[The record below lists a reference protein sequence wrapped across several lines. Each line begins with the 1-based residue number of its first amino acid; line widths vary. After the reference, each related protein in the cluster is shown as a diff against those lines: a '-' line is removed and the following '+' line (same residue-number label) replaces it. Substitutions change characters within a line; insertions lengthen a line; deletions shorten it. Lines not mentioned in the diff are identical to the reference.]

1 MRRIAGELADGTLT
15 WMTGPRALGGT
26 LVPEIR
32 AAASRA
38 GRPAPRIVAGLPIAL
53 TNDPAAAREAAS
65 KLFALYGTLPS
76 YRAMLDLEG
85 AAAPGDI
92 VIAGD
97 ERAIESAIRSLAS
110 AGVSDLSAAPYPF
123 GSDGA
128 AAVKRTTALLAELA
142 KRSLMSRELRFE
154 TRAIHAGQEP
164 DEATGATIVPVYQTV
179 TFTQEAVGQHRGFE
193 YSRSGNPTRAA
204 LEACLA
210 SLEGGRF
217 GFAYASGMA
226 AISGVMQL
234 LSAGDHVVVADDLY
248 GGSYRLFTQV
258 MPRFGV
264 RFSFVDATRPEEIDK
279 AFEPATRMLWI
290 ESPTNPLL
298 RLVDIAAC
306 GEIARR
312 RGAQLVVDNTFA
324 TPFLQNPLALG
335 AHVALHSTT
344 KYIGGHSDV
353 IGGAVVVDDE
363 ELAKRLQFTRNA
375 TGGVPGPWDAW
386 LTLRGAKTLALRMR
400 EHERNAAQRRGVPA
414 RAGRRSRRSTT
425 RACRSIPGTSSR
437 AARCAASAAC
447 SRSSCAAAPR
457 RRSKLCEST
466 RLFALGESLG
476 GVESLIGYPWSM
488 SHAAFPPEEKRRK
501 GVSEAVVRLSVGIEH
516 ADDLCAD
523 LGQALEQA
531 ARAG

>member
-1 MRRIAGELADGTLT
+1 M
-15 WMTGPRALGGT
+15 
-26 LVPEIR
+26 
-32 AAASRA
+32 
-38 GRPAPRIVAGLPIAL
+38 
-53 TNDPAAAREAAS
+53 
-65 KLFALYGTLPS
+65 
-76 YRAMLDLEG
+76 
-85 AAAPGDI
+85 
-92 VIAGD
+92 
-97 ERAIESAIRSLAS
+97 
-110 AGVSDLSAAPYPF
+110 
-123 GSDGA
+123 
-128 AAVKRTTALLAELA
+128 
-142 KRSLMSRELRFE
+142 RFE

-164 DEATGATIVPVYQTV
+164 DEATGATVVPVYQTV
-179 TFTQEAVGQHRGFE
+179 TYTQDAVGQHRGFE

-264 RFSFVDATRPEEIDK
+264 RFSFVDVTRPEEVDN
-279 AFEPATRMLWI
+279 ACEPATRMLWI
-290 ESPTNPLL
+290 ESPTNPML
-298 RLVDIAAC
+298 RMVDIAAC

-312 RGAQLVVDNTFA
+312 RSAQLVVDNTFA

-335 AHVALHSTT
+335 ATLTLHSTT

-363 ELAKRLQFTRNA
+363 ELAKKLQFTRNA

-400 EHERNAAQRRGVPA
+400 EHERNAASVAEFLVGRPEIAKVHYPGLPMHPGHDLARRQMRGFGGMLA
-414 RAGRRSRRSTT
+414 IELRGGEA
-425 RACRSIPGTSSR
+425 
-437 AARCAASAAC
+437 AAR
-447 SRSSCAAAPR
+447 
-457 RRSKLCEST
+457 KLCEST

-476 GVESLIGYPWSM
+476 GVESLIGYPWTM

-501 GVSEAVVRLSVGIEH
+501 GVDEAVVRLSIGIEH
-516 ADDLCAD
+516 ADDLRAD
-523 LGQALEQA
+523 LAQALEQA

>member
-1 MRRIAGELADGTLT
+1 M
-15 WMTGPRALGGT
+15 
-26 LVPEIR
+26 
-32 AAASRA
+32 
-38 GRPAPRIVAGLPIAL
+38 
-53 TNDPAAAREAAS
+53 S
-65 KLFALYGTLPS
+65 K
-76 YRAMLDLEG
+76 E
-85 AAAPGDI
+85 
-92 VIAGD
+92 
-97 ERAIESAIRSLAS
+97 
-110 AGVSDLSAAPYPF
+110 
-123 GSDGA
+123 
-128 AAVKRTTALLAELA
+128 
-142 KRSLMSRELRFE
+142 RELRFE

-264 RFSFVDATRPEEIDK
+264 RFSFVDATRLEEIDK
-279 AFEPATRMLWI
+279 ACEPETRMLWI

-312 RGAQLVVDNTFA
+312 RGLQLVVDNTFA

-335 AHVALHSTT
+335 ATITLHSTT

-363 ELAKRLQFTRNA
+363 ELAKKLQFTRNA

-400 EHERNAAQRRGVPA
+400 EHERNAAAIAQFL
-414 RAGRRSRRSTT
+414 TT
-425 RACRSIPGTSSR
+425 RPEIAKVYYPGLPDHPGHEL
-437 AARCAASAAC
+437 ARRQMRGFGGMLAIEL
-447 SRSSCAAAPR
+447 RGGPAAAK
-457 RRSKLCEST
+457 KLCEST

-476 GVESLIGYPWSM
+476 GVESLIGYPFTM
-488 SHAAFPPEEKRRK
+488 SHGAFPAEEKRRK
-501 GVSEAVVRLSVGIEH
+501 GLSEAVVRISVGIEH
-516 ADDLCAD
+516 ADDLRAD
-523 LGQALEQA
+523 LAQALELA

>member
-1 MRRIAGELADGTLT
+1 MPD
-15 WMTGPRALGGT
+15 
-26 LVPEIR
+26 
-32 AAASRA
+32 
-38 GRPAPRIVAGLPIAL
+38 
-53 TNDPAAAREAAS
+53 
-65 KLFALYGTLPS
+65 
-76 YRAMLDLEG
+76 
-85 AAAPGDI
+85 
-92 VIAGD
+92 
-97 ERAIESAIRSLAS
+97 
-110 AGVSDLSAAPYPF
+110 
-123 GSDGA
+123 
-128 AAVKRTTALLAELA
+128 
-142 KRSLMSRELRFE
+142 ELRFE

-164 DEATGATIVPVYQTV
+164 DEGSGATIVPVYQTV
-179 TFTQEAVGQHRGFE
+179 TFTQEGVGQHRGFE

-279 AFEPATRMLWI
+279 AFQAETRMLWV

-298 RLVDIAAC
+298 RLVDLAAC

-335 AHVALHSTT
+335 AAIALHSTT

-400 EHERNAAQRRGVPA
+400 EHERNAASIAEFLADRREIAKVHYPGLPDHPGYALA
-414 RAGRRSRRSTT
+414 RRQMRGFGGMLAIELRGG
-425 RACRSIPGTSSR
+425 AA
-437 AARCAASAAC
+437 AAR
-447 SRSSCAAAPR
+447 
-457 RRSKLCEST
+457 KLCEST

-476 GVESLIGYPWSM
+476 GVESLIGYPWTM
-488 SHAAFPPEEKRRK
+488 SHAAFPAEEKRRK
-501 GVSEAVVRLSVGIEH
+501 GVSEAIVRLSVGIEH
-516 ADDLCAD
+516 ADDLRAD
-523 LGQALEQA
+523 LAQALEQA

>member
-1 MRRIAGELADGTLT
+1 
-15 WMTGPRALGGT
+15 MT
-26 LVPEIR
+26 
-32 AAASRA
+32 
-38 GRPAPRIVAGLPIAL
+38 
-53 TNDPAAAREAAS
+53 
-65 KLFALYGTLPS
+65 
-76 YRAMLDLEG
+76 
-85 AAAPGDI
+85 
-92 VIAGD
+92 
-97 ERAIESAIRSLAS
+97 ER
-110 AGVSDLSAAPYPF
+110 D
-123 GSDGA
+123 
-128 AAVKRTTALLAELA
+128 
-142 KRSLMSRELRFE
+142 LRFE

-179 TFTQEAVGQHRGFE
+179 TFTQDAVGSHRGFE
-193 YSRSGNPTRAA
+193 YSRSNNPTRAA

-217 GFAYASGMA
+217 GLAYASGMA
-226 AISGVMQL
+226 AINGVMQL

-258 MPRFGV
+258 LPRFGV

-279 AFEPATRMLWI
+279 AFEPATRVLWI

-353 IGGAVVVDDE
+353 IGGAIVVDDE

-400 EHERNAAQRRGVPA
+400 EHERNAKQIAEFLVGRAEIAQVHYPGLPEHPGHALARRQMRGFGGMLA
-414 RAGRRSRRSTT
+414 IELRGGEA
-425 RACRSIPGTSSR
+425 
-437 AARCAASAAC
+437 AAR
-447 SRSSCAAAPR
+447 R
-457 RRSKLCEST
+457 LCEST

-488 SHAAFPPEEKRRK
+488 SHAAFPPDEKRRK
-501 GVSEAVVRLSVGIEH
+501 GVSEAIVRLSVGIEH
-516 ADDLCAD
+516 ADDLCTD
-523 LGQALEQA
+523 LAQALEQA